1 MDDSGTAALRNA
13 LVDELKTEGYVNSP
27 NVEDALRN
35 VPRHLF
41 IPWRKPEDGYR
52 GTEGAIV
59 DPDTTPETCSTVSQP
74 IAVAMM
80 LEGFDVKPG
89 MRVLE
94 IGAGSGYNAALLAC
108 LTGDSGH
115 VVTVDVE
122 DFLVNKAR
130 RQLSAIGFEQVEVVC
145 GDGALGCPSSA
156 PYDRIVVTVGLPDV
170 PPAWIE
176 QLAPGGKIV
185 IPLHLGIESHQ
196 CVLVSLEPKDGLL
209 KGVGLGSLDMVL
221 FRSEAAR
228 YSREITRR
236 WGGTWQGAKTDEL
249 KATVYPKGADVPL
262 EPQQLQIKKRSS
274 LTVLEHGVRVE

>member
-1 MDDSGTAALRNA
+1 MDDNVETQALRAGLVSELKAEGYVKSGAVEAALR
-13 LVDELKTEGYVNSP
+13 
-27 NVEDALRN
+27 R

-41 IPWRKPEDGYR
+41 IPWRNPEDAYR

-80 LEGFDVKPG
+80 LEGFDVNPG

-108 LTGDSGH
+108 LAGEHGH

-122 DFLVNKAR
+122 DFLVEKAR
-130 RQLSAIGFEQVEVVC
+130 KQLAATGSKRVEVVC
-145 GDGALGCPSSA
+145 GDGALGYPPHA
-156 PYDRIVVTVGLPDV
+156 PYDRIVATVGLPDI
-170 PPAWIE
+170 PPAWPE
-176 QLAPGGKIV
+176 QLAPDGKIV
-185 IPLHLGIESHQ
+185 VPLHLGVETHQ
-196 CVLVSLEPKDGLL
+196 CVLVSLEPEDGCL

-228 YSREITRR
+228 YSEEITRR
-236 WGGTWQGAKTDEL
+236 WGETWQGARTDEL
-249 KATVYPKGADVPL
+249 KIAVYPAGADVPL
-262 EPQQLQIKKRSS
+262 EPQQLHISKPGS
-274 LTVLEHGVRVE
+274 LTVLEHLKSG

>member
-1 MDDSGTAALRNA
+1 MNNLETTALRNA
-13 LVDELKTEGYVNSP
+13 LVDELKAEGYIKSSA
-27 NVEDALRN
+27 VEDALRS

-41 IPWRKPEDGYR
+41 IPWRNPEDAYR

-74 IAVAMM
+74 SAVAMM

-108 LTGDSGH
+108 LAGESGH

-122 DFLVNKAR
+122 DFLVEKAR
-130 RQLSAIGFEQVEVVC
+130 KQLATTGFERVEVVC
-145 GDGALGCPSSA
+145 GDGALGYPSGA
-156 PYDRIVVTVGLPDV
+156 PYDRIVATVGLPDV
-170 PPAWIE
+170 PPAWTE

-196 CVLVSLEPKDGLL
+196 CVLVSLEPRDGCL

-228 YSREITRR
+228 YSEETTRR
-236 WGGTWQGAKTDEL
+236 WGATWQGAKTDEL
-249 KATVYPKGADVPL
+249 NVIVYPKGAKVAL
-262 EPQQLQIKKRSS
+262 GTQQLHIKKRGS
-274 LTVLEHGVRVE
+274 LTVLEARKVKL